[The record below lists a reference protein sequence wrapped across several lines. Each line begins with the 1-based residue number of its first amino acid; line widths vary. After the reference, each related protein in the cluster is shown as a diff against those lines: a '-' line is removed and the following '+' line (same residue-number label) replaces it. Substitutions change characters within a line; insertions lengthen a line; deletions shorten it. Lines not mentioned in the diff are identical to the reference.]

1 MAEKSDKETKETE
14 KDKTKQHQKTSAL
27 EWIIAV
33 VGLILVTGAIG
44 FMIYEAALQE
54 KQPPNFVFEIAS
66 PMKTSNGFLV
76 KFELENTGDETAAAV
91 EVEGELTRGEESVEK
106 SSATLTYAPSHSKR
120 EGGLLFTKNP
130 NEFELTIRVAGYE
143 KP

>member
-1 MAEKSDKETKETE
+1 MTEKSKDESKDAK
-14 KDKTKQHQKTSAL
+14 KDKAQPYQKPPFL
-27 EWIIAV
+27 EWLIAAL
-33 VGLILVTGAIG
+33 GLILVTGAIG
-44 FMIYEAALQE
+44 FMIYEAATQE
-54 KQPPNFVFEIAS
+54 NLPPNFVFKVGSA
-66 PMKTSNGFLV
+66 TQTANGFLV

-91 EVEGELTRGEESVEK
+91 EIEGELTRGEESVEK
-106 SSATLTYAPSHSKR
+106 SSASLTYAPSHSKR